1 MPRSTGEL
9 VDLFVLETIEDGL
22 YRGKQPAT
30 VMQRVFGGQ
39 VLGQSLLAAS
49 LTVDPDRLVH
59 SFHAYFL
66 LPGDPSVPIVYD
78 VDNLRDGRSFS
89 ARRVAARQHGK
100 HIFYLTA
107 SYQGE
112 EPGLSHQDV
121 APADVPPPAEC
132 PPLADSLAGVMR
144 SDVAAA
150 MADEFGAMDFRFAGS
165 SAPGGRYHDPAHPA
179 IARVWMRAG
188 ATSGQAAEDPADEH
202 GIPDGHML
210 HRCLLAYMSDL
221 TLLHASLVPHLAVRP
236 EDMVRASL
244 DHAMWFHR
252 PFRADQWLLYDQVSP
267 SASGARGLSF
277 GRIYQD
283 GVLVASAVQE
293 GLIRPTV
300 ALP

>member
-1 MPRSTGEL
+1 VPRSTGEL
-9 VDLFVLETIEDGL
+9 VDLFDLETIEEGL
-22 YRGKQPAT
+22 YRGKQPET
-30 VMQRVFGGQ
+30 IMQRVFGGQ
-39 VLGQSLLAAS
+39 VLGQALLAAS
-49 LTVDPDRLVH
+49 LTVAPERLVH

-107 SYQGE
+107 SYQGD
-112 EPGLSHQDV
+112 EPGLEHQDV
-121 APADVPPPAEC
+121 MPSDVPPPEDC
-132 PPLADSLAGVMR
+132 PALADSLAGVMR

-150 MADEFGAMDFRFAGS
+150 MKEEFGALDFRFAGS
-165 SAPGGRYHDPAHPA
+165 SSEGGLYYDPARPA
-179 IARVWMRAG
+179 ISRVWMRAPG
-188 ATSGQAAEDPADEH
+188 SMPQETVPGGD
-202 GIPDGHML
+202 ML

-221 TLLHASLVPHLAVRP
+221 SLLHASLVPHYKVRP
-236 EDMVRASL
+236 EDMIRASL

-252 PFRADQWLLYDQVSP
+252 PFRADEWLLYDQTSP
-267 SASGARGLSF
+267 SASGSRGLSF
-277 GRIYQD
+277 GRIYQE

-300 ALP
+300 PLP

>member
-9 VDLFVLETIEDGL
+9 VDLFILETIEDGL
-22 YRGKQPAT
+22 YRGKQPET
-30 VMQRVFGGQ
+30 IMQRVFGGQ

-49 LTVDPDRLVH
+49 LTVPPERLVH

-78 VDNLRDGRSFS
+78 VDTLRDGRSFS

-107 SYQGE
+107 SYQGD
-112 EPGLSHQDV
+112 EPGLEHQDV
-121 APADVPPPAEC
+121 MPAGIPAPEDC

-150 MADEFGAMDFRFAGS
+150 MAEEFGALDFRFAGS
-165 SAPGGRYHDPAHPA
+165 SAEGGAISDPSHPA
-179 IARVWMRAG
+179 ISRVWMRAG
-188 ATSGQAAEDPADEH
+188 SAANREA
-202 GIPDGHML
+202 IPDGDML

-221 TLLHASLVPHLAVRP
+221 SLLHASLVPHYRIRP

-252 PFRADQWLLYDQVSP
+252 PFRADDWLLYDQVSP
-267 SASGARGLSF
+267 SASGSRGLSF

-300 ALP
+300 PLA

>member
-9 VDLFVLETIEDGL
+9 VDLFILETIEEGL
-22 YRGKQPAT
+22 YRGKQPESA
-30 VMQRVFGGQ
+30 MQRVFGGQ
-39 VLGQSLLAAS
+39 VLGQALLAAS
-49 LTVDPDRLVH
+49 LTVDPKRLVH

-66 LPGDPSVPIVYD
+66 LAGDPAVPIVYD
-78 VDNLRDGRSFS
+78 VDTLRDGRSFS

-107 SYQGE
+107 SYQGD
-112 EPGLSHQDV
+112 EPGVSHQDV
-121 APADVPPPAEC
+121 MPGDVPPPEEC

-150 MADEFGAMDFRFAGS
+150 MASEFGALDFRFAGS
-165 SAPGGRYHDPAHPA
+165 SGPGGRIQDAAHPA
-179 IARVWMRAG
+179 VARVWMRAG
-188 ATSGQAAEDPADEH
+188 ASYGQSSGDQVADQNVPE
-202 GIPDGHML
+202 GEML

-221 TLLHASLVPHLAVRP
+221 SLLHASLVPHHAARP
-236 EDMVRASL
+236 EDIVRASL

-252 PFRADQWLLYDQVSP
+252 PFRADGWLLYDQVSP

-277 GRIYQD
+277 GRIYQE

-293 GLIRPTV
+293 GLIRH
-300 ALP
+300 A

>member
-1 MPRSTGEL
+1 VPRSTGEL
-9 VDLFVLETIEDGL
+9 IDLFTLETIEAGL
-22 YRGKQPAT
+22 YRGKQPET
-30 VMQRVFGGQ
+30 ILQRVFGGQ
-39 VLGQSLLAAS
+39 VLGQALLAAS
-49 LTVDPDRLVH
+49 LTVDPHRLVH

-66 LPGDPSVPIVYD
+66 LPGDPAVPIVYD
-78 VDNLRDGRSFS
+78 VDALRDGRSFS

-112 EPGLSHQDV
+112 EQGLSHQDLM
-121 APADVPPPAEC
+121 PDDVPPPEDC

-150 MADEFGAMDFRFAGS
+150 MAQEFGALDFRFAGS
-165 SAPGGRYHDPAHPA
+165 SADGGRYSDPRHPA

-188 ATSGQAAEDPADEH
+188 TMADEPV
-202 GIPDGHML
+202 PDGDML
-210 HRCLLAYMSDL
+210 HRCVLAYMSDL
-221 TLLHASLVPHLAVRP
+221 SLLHASLVPHAKVSA
-236 EDMVRASL
+236 EDLVRASL

-252 PFRADQWLLYDQVSP
+252 PFRADEWLLYDQVSP

-293 GLIRPTV
+293 GLIRPTIP
-300 ALP
+300 LI

>member
-9 VDLFVLETIEDGL
+9 IDLFTLETIEEGL
-22 YRGKQPAT
+22 YRGKQPET
-30 VMQRVFGGQ
+30 ILQRVFGGQ

-49 LTVDPDRLVH
+49 LTVDPERLVH

-78 VDNLRDGRSFS
+78 VDTLRDGRSFS

-107 SYQGE
+107 SYQGDE
-112 EPGLSHQDV
+112 HGLSHQDV
-121 APADVPPPAEC
+121 MPQDVPPPEEC

-150 MADEFGAMDFRFAGS
+150 MAQEFGALDFRFAGS
-165 SAPGGRYHDPAHPA
+165 SAEGGRYSDPVHPA

-188 ATSGQAAEDPADEH
+188 TMAGERV
-202 GIPDGHML
+202 PDGDML
-210 HRCLLAYMSDL
+210 HRCVLAYMSDL
-221 TLLHASLVPHLAVRP
+221 SLLHASLVPHTKVSP

-252 PFRADQWLLYDQVSP
+252 PFRADEWLLYDQVSP

-277 GRIYQD
+277 GRIYQN

-293 GLIRPTV
+293 GLIRPTIPV
-300 ALP
+300 P

>member
-9 VDLFVLETIEDGL
+9 IDLFTLETIEEGL
-22 YRGKQPAT
+22 YRGKQPET
-30 VMQRVFGGQ
+30 ILQRVFGGQ
-39 VLGQSLLAAS
+39 VLGQALLAAS
-49 LTVDPDRLVH
+49 LTVDPGRLVH

-78 VDNLRDGRSFS
+78 VDTLRDGRSFS

-107 SYQGE
+107 SYQGDE
-112 EPGLSHQDV
+112 SGLSHQDPM
-121 APADVPPPAEC
+121 PADVPPPEEC

-150 MADEFGAMDFRFAGS
+150 MAQEFGALDFRFAGS
-165 SAPGGRYHDPAHPA
+165 SAEGGRIVDPRHPA
-179 IARVWMRAG
+179 VARVWMRAG
-188 ATSGQAAEDPADEH
+188 TMAGERV
-202 GIPDGHML
+202 PDGDML
-210 HRCLLAYMSDL
+210 HRGVLAYMSDL
-221 TLLHASLVPHLAVRP
+221 SLLHASLVPHVTVKP

-252 PFRADQWLLYDQVSP
+252 PFRADEWLLYDQVSP

-277 GRIYQD
+277 GRIYQR
-283 GVLVASAVQE
+283 GELVASAVQE
-293 GLIRPTV
+293 GLIRPTGPV
-300 ALP
+300 R

>member
-9 VDLFVLETIEDGL
+9 IDLFTLETIEEGL
-22 YRGKQPAT
+22 YRGKQPET
-30 VMQRVFGGQ
+30 ILQRVFGGQ
-39 VLGQSLLAAS
+39 VLGQALLAAS

-78 VDNLRDGRSFS
+78 VDTLRDGRSFS

-107 SYQGE
+107 SYQGDE
-112 EPGLSHQDV
+112 AGLSHQD
-121 APADVPPPAEC
+121 PMPTDVPPPDEC

-150 MADEFGAMDFRFAGS
+150 MAQEFGALDFRFAGS
-165 SAPGGRYHDPAHPA
+165 SAPGGQVVDPAHPA
-179 IARVWMRAG
+179 VARVWMRAG
-188 ATSGQAAEDPADEH
+188 TMAGERV
-202 GIPDGHML
+202 PDGDML
-210 HRCLLAYMSDL
+210 HRGVLAYMSDL
-221 TLLHASLVPHLAVRP
+221 SLLHASLVPHVTVRP

-252 PFRADQWLLYDQVSP
+252 PFRADEWLLYDQVSP

-300 ALP
+300 PVS

>member
-1 MPRSTGEL
+1 VPRSTGEL
-9 VDLFVLETIEDGL
+9 VDLFDLETIEAGL
-22 YRGKQPAT
+22 YRGKQPET
-30 VMQRVFGGQ
+30 MMQRVFGGQ

-49 LTVDPDRLVH
+49 LTVAPDRLVH

-78 VDNLRDGRSFS
+78 VDTLRDGRSFS

-112 EPGLSHQDV
+112 ESGLEHQDPM
-121 APADVPPPAEC
+121 PADVPPPEQC

-150 MADEFGAMDFRFAGS
+150 MKQEFGALDFRFAGS
-165 SAPGGRYHDPAHPA
+165 SAEGGTLHDPDHPA
-179 IARVWMRAG
+179 VARVWMRAG
-188 ATSGQAAEDPADEH
+188 GAMGEEQAGEQVPGDD
-202 GIPDGHML
+202 ML

-221 TLLHASLVPHLAVRP
+221 SLLHASLVPHYKMRP

-252 PFRADQWLLYDQVSP
+252 PFRADEWLLYDQVSP

-277 GRIYQD
+277 GRIYQE
-283 GVLVASAVQE
+283 GALVASAVQE

-300 ALP
+300 PVF